1 MKEFFK
7 KSGIVSIITSII
19 FAILGVVMARNPGE
33 IIKLISA
40 ILGITILLVGVEKII
55 SYIVF
60 KGNKDFYNYDL
71 IYGIIAIIIGILI
84 MVYSNT
90 FASIVGIVIG
100 IWIAYEASLKI
111 VLSIKLKNVGVAS
124 WGIMLGLS
132 LMTLLVGIFVIF
144 NQSSIV
150 VATGIVMIVYAVI
163 NIIDEIMFMQYID
176 KLVD

>member
-19 FAILGVVMARNPGE
+19 FAILGIVMA
-33 IIKLISA
+33 K
-40 ILGITILLVGVEKII
+40 KII
-55 SYIVF
+55 SYVVF

>member
-7 KSGIVSIITSII
+7 KSGIVSIIISII
-19 FAILGVVMARNPGE
+19 FAILGVVMAKNPGE
-33 IIKLISA
+33 IIKLIST

-71 IYGIIAIIIGILI
+71 IYGI

-111 VLSIKLKNVGVAS
+111 VLPIKLKNVGVAS

-150 VATGIVMIVYAVI
+150 VATGIVMVVYAVI

-176 KLVD
+176 KIVD

>member
-1 MKEFFK
+1 
-7 KSGIVSIITSII
+7 
-19 FAILGVVMARNPGE
+19 MAKNPGE
-33 IIKLISA
+33 TIKIIST

-55 SYIVF
+55 SYVVF

-111 VLSIKLKNVGVAS
+111 VFSIKLKNVGVAS